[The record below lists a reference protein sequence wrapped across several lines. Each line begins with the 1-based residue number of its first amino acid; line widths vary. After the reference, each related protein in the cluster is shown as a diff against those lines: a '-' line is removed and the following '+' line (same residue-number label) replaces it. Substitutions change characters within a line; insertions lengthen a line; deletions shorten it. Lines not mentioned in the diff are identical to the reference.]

1 MKLKNEVIEMIRK
14 NNRVKGRMCYELNVS
29 VPTIYRWIVLNEND
43 GALTKQKVLQII
55 SEELDMDASA
65 ILDENRDVKRSRF
78 IRFI

>member
-55 SEELDMDASA
+55 SEELDIDASA
-65 ILDENRDVKRSRF
+65 ILDENRDFKRNRF